1 MDVDLRQLRAFLAVA
16 DELHFGR
23 AAATLHMAQP
33 ALSQQIRR
41 TERDLGVDLFV
52 RTSRSVA
59 LTAAGR
65 VLQGRARSLLDQAA
79 RDLDETVRVGR
90 GEAGR
95 LDVGFVVSALPLGP
109 IERVQAF
116 RERYPLVRVE
126 LTEGY
131 TSHLV
136 ARILRGELDLAV
148 VRDPDPEPGVRLL
161 PFRSERFVAAVPTTH
176 RFATRTSVEGP
187 ELVDDPFVFFPAEAG
202 ALATERN
209 LAPVT
214 SGGRRPRVVQEAT
227 TWATVLHL
235 VGAGLG
241 VTVVPESAALAAPD
255 TVALLPLDGSDHRSE
270 LFWAARADDDRE
282 ILRNFVAAT
291 ERSTARPTARPTDR
305 STEAVPERSPQEGW
319 SDHREG

>member
-23 AAATLHMAQP
+23 AAERLRIAQP

-41 TERDLGVDLFV
+41 TERDLGVDLFL

-65 VLQGRARSLLDQAA
+65 VLQGRARSLLDQAQ
-79 RDLDETVRVGR
+79 RDLDEVVRVGR

-116 RERYPLVRVE
+116 RQRYPLVRVE

-131 TSHLV
+131 SSTLL
-136 ARILRGELDLAV
+136 ARIMRGELDLAV
-148 VRDPDPEPGVRLL
+148 LRDPDPHPAVRFL
-161 PFRSERFVAAVPTTH
+161 PFRSEPFVAAVPRGH
-176 RFATRTSVEGP
+176 RLAERASIDGS
-187 ELVDDPFVFFPAEAG
+187 ELVDDPFVFFPAAAG
-202 ALATERN
+202 AVATERN
-209 LAPVT
+209 LAPVIAE
-214 SGGRRPRVVQEAT
+214 GRRPEVVQEAT

-241 VTVVPESAALAAPD
+241 VTVAPESATLAAPD
-255 TVALLPLDGSDHRSE
+255 DVVLLPLRDDPHRSE
-270 LFWAARADDDRE
+270 LVWAVRADDDRE
-282 ILRNFVAAT
+282 ILRNFIAAT
-291 ERSTARPTARPTDR
+291 EP
-305 STEAVPERSPQEGW
+305 
-319 SDHREG
+319 

>member
-23 AAATLHMAQP
+23 AASRLRLAQP

-59 LTAAGR
+59 LTPAGH
-65 VLQGRARSLLDQAA
+65 VLQGRARSLLDQVE
-79 RDLDETVRVGR
+79 RDLDEVVRVGR

-116 RERYPLVRVE
+116 RQRYPLVRVE
-126 LTEGY
+126 LSEGY
-131 TSHLV
+131 SSTLL
-136 ARILRGELDLAV
+136 ARIVRGELDLAV
-148 VRDPDPEPGVRLL
+148 LRDPDPTPAVRFR
-161 PFRSERFVAAVPTTH
+161 PFRSEPFVAAVPRGH
-176 RFATRTSVEGP
+176 RLADRTAIHGA
-187 ELVDDPFVFFPAEAG
+187 ELVDDPFVFFPAVAG
-202 ALATERN
+202 SVATERN
-209 LAPVT
+209 LAPVVVE
-214 SGGRRPRVVQEAT
+214 GRRPRVVQEAT

-241 VTVVPESAALAAPD
+241 VTVAPESATLAAPD
-255 TVALLPLDGSDHRSE
+255 TVVLLPLRDDPHRSE
-270 LFWAARADDDRE
+270 LVWAVRADDDRE
-282 ILRNFVAAT
+282 ILRNFIAAT
-291 ERSTARPTARPTDR
+291 EP
-305 STEAVPERSPQEGW
+305 
-319 SDHREG
+319 

>member
-1 MDVDLRQLRAFLAVA
+1 MDHDVDFRQLRAFLAVA

-23 AAATLHMAQP
+23 AAEALHIAQP

-41 TERDLGVDLFV
+41 TERALGVDLFA

-59 LTAAGR
+59 LTPAGR
-65 VLQGRARSLLDQAA
+65 ALQGRARSLLAQAA

-109 IERVQAF
+109 IERVQRF

-131 TSHLV
+131 TSQLL
-136 ARILRGELDLAV
+136 ARIVRGELDLAI
-148 VRDPDPEPGVRLL
+148 VRDPDPTDGVRTT
-161 PFRSERFVAAVPTTH
+161 PFRSERFVAAVPRDH
-176 RFATRTSVEGP
+176 RFAERAEIDGT

-202 ALATERN
+202 TVATERN
-209 LAPVT
+209 LAPVVR
-214 SGGRRPRVVQEAT
+214 GAKRPTVVQEAT

-241 VTVVPESAALAAPD
+241 VTIAPASATLAAPD
-255 TVALLPLDGSDHRSE
+255 TVVLLPLTSDHRSE
-270 LFWAARADDDRE
+270 LRWAVRADDDRE
-282 ILRNFVAAT
+282 ILRNFVAA
-291 ERSTARPTARPTDR
+291 AD
-305 STEAVPERSPQEGW
+305 
-319 SDHREG
+319 

>member
-23 AAATLHMAQP
+23 AASRLRLAQP

-59 LTAAGR
+59 LTPAGH
-65 VLQGRARSLLDQAA
+65 VLQGRARSLLDQVE
-79 RDLDETVRVGR
+79 RDLDEVVRVGR

-116 RERYPLVRVE
+116 RQRYPLVRVE
-126 LTEGY
+126 LSEGY
-131 TSHLV
+131 SSTLL
-136 ARILRGELDLAV
+136 ARIVRGELDLAV
-148 VRDPDPEPGVRLL
+148 LRDPDPTPAVRFR
-161 PFRSERFVAAVPTTH
+161 PFRSEPFVAAVPRGH
-176 RFATRTSVEGP
+176 RLADRKAIRGA
-187 ELVDDPFVFFPAEAG
+187 ELVDDPFVFFPAVAG
-202 ALATERN
+202 SVATERN
-209 LAPVT
+209 LAPVVVE
-214 SGGRRPRVVQEAT
+214 GRRPRIVQEAT

-241 VTVVPESAALAAPD
+241 VTVAPESATLAAPD
-255 TVALLPLDGSDHRSE
+255 TVVLLPLRDDPHRSE
-270 LFWAARADDDRE
+270 LVWAVRADDDRE
-282 ILRNFVAAT
+282 ILRNFIAAT
-291 ERSTARPTARPTDR
+291 EP
-305 STEAVPERSPQEGW
+305 
-319 SDHREG
+319 

>member
-23 AAATLHMAQP
+23 AAERLRIAQP

-65 VLQGRARSLLDQAA
+65 VLQGRARSLLDQAG
-79 RDLDETVRVGR
+79 RDLDEVVRVGR

-116 RERYPLVRVE
+116 RQRYPLVRVE

-131 TSHLV
+131 SSTLL
-136 ARILRGELDLAV
+136 ARIVRGELDLAV
-148 VRDPDPEPGVRLL
+148 LRDPDPDPAVRFL
-161 PFRSERFVAAVPTTH
+161 PFRTERFVAAVPHGH
-176 RFATRTSVEGP
+176 RLAGRTAIRGS
-187 ELVDDPFVFFPAEAG
+187 ELVDDPFVFFPAVAG
-202 ALATERN
+202 AVATARN
-209 LAPVT
+209 LAPVVAD
-214 SGGRRPRVVQEAT
+214 GRRPEIVQEAT

-241 VTVVPESAALAAPD
+241 VTIAPESATLAAPD
-255 TVALLPLDGSDHRSE
+255 TVVLLPLQDDPHRSE
-270 LFWAARADDDRE
+270 LVWAVRADDDRE
-282 ILRNFVAAT
+282 ILRNFIVAT
-291 ERSTARPTARPTDR
+291 ET
-305 STEAVPERSPQEGW
+305 
-319 SDHREG
+319 

>member
-23 AAATLHMAQP
+23 AAERLRIAQP

-41 TERDLGVDLFV
+41 TERELGIDLFV

-79 RDLDETVRVGR
+79 RDLDEVVRVGR

-116 RERYPLVRVE
+116 RQRYPLVRVE

-131 TSHLV
+131 SSSLL
-136 ARILRGELDLAV
+136 ARIVRGELDLAV
-148 VRDPDPEPGVRLL
+148 VRDPDPHPAVRFL
-161 PFRSERFVAAVPTTH
+161 PFRRERFVAAVPRGH
-176 RFATRTSVEGP
+176 RLAERTSIRGT
-187 ELVDDPFVFFPAEAG
+187 ELIDDPFVFFPAAAG
-202 ALATERN
+202 AVATERN
-209 LAPVT
+209 LAPVVVD
-214 SGGRRPRVVQEAT
+214 GRRPEIVQEAT

-241 VTVVPESAALAAPD
+241 VTIAPESATLAAPD
-255 TVALLPLDGSDHRSE
+255 TVVLLPLEDDPHRSE
-270 LFWAARADDDRE
+270 LVWAVRADDDRE
-282 ILRNFVAAT
+282 ILRNFIAAT
-291 ERSTARPTARPTDR
+291 EP
-305 STEAVPERSPQEGW
+305 
-319 SDHREG
+319 

>member
-1 MDVDLRQLRAFLAVA
+1 MDHDVDLRQLRAFLAVA

-23 AAATLHMAQP
+23 AAEALHIAQP

-41 TERDLGVDLFV
+41 TERALGVDLFA

-59 LTAAGR
+59 LTPAGR
-65 VLQGRARSLLDQAA
+65 ALQGRARSLLAQAA

-109 IERVQAF
+109 IERVQRF

-131 TSHLV
+131 TSQLL
-136 ARILRGELDLAV
+136 ARIVRGELDLAI
-148 VRDPDPEPGVRLL
+148 VRDPDPTDGVRTT
-161 PFRSERFVAAVPTTH
+161 PFRSERFVAAVPRDH
-176 RFATRTSVEGP
+176 RFAERTEIDGT

-202 ALATERN
+202 TVATERN
-209 LAPVT
+209 LAPVVQ
-214 SGGRRPRVVQEAT
+214 GAKRPTVVQEAT

-241 VTVVPESAALAAPD
+241 VTIAPASATLAAPD
-255 TVALLPLDGSDHRSE
+255 TVVLLPLTSDHRSE
-270 LFWAARADDDRE
+270 LRWAVRTDDDRE
-282 ILRNFVAAT
+282 ILRNFVAA
-291 ERSTARPTARPTDR
+291 AD
-305 STEAVPERSPQEGW
+305 
-319 SDHREG
+319 

>member
-23 AAATLHMAQP
+23 AASRLRIAQP

-59 LTAAGR
+59 LTPAGH
-65 VLQGRARSLLDQAA
+65 VLQGRARSLLDQVE
-79 RDLDETVRVGR
+79 RDLDEVVRVGR

-116 RERYPLVRVE
+116 RQRYPLVRVE
-126 LTEGY
+126 LSEGY
-131 TSHLV
+131 SSTLL
-136 ARILRGELDLAV
+136 ARIVRGELDLAV
-148 VRDPDPEPGVRLL
+148 LRDPDPTPAVRFR
-161 PFRSERFVAAVPTTH
+161 PFRSEPFVAAVPRRH
-176 RFATRTSVEGP
+176 RLADRTAIRGA
-187 ELVDDPFVFFPAEAG
+187 ELVDDPFVFFPAVAG
-202 ALATERN
+202 SVATERN
-209 LAPVT
+209 LAPVVVE
-214 SGGRRPRVVQEAT
+214 GRRPRIVQEAT

-241 VTVVPESAALAAPD
+241 VTVAPESATLAAPD
-255 TVALLPLDGSDHRSE
+255 TVVLLPLRDDPHRSE
-270 LFWAARADDDRE
+270 LVWAVRADDDRE
-282 ILRNFVAAT
+282 ILRNFIAAT
-291 ERSTARPTARPTDR
+291 EP
-305 STEAVPERSPQEGW
+305 
-319 SDHREG
+319 

>member
-1 MDVDLRQLRAFLAVA
+1 MNVDLRQLRAFLAVA

-23 AAATLHMAQP
+23 AAERLRIAQP

-79 RDLDETVRVGR
+79 RDVDEVVRVGR

-116 RERYPLVRVE
+116 RQRYPLVRVE

-131 TSHLV
+131 SSTLL
-136 ARILRGELDLAV
+136 ARIVRGELDLAV
-148 VRDPDPEPGVRLL
+148 LRDPDPDPAVRFL
-161 PFRSERFVAAVPTTH
+161 PFRSEPFVAAVPHGH
-176 RFATRTSVEGP
+176 RLAERVSIRGI
-187 ELVDDPFVFFPAEAG
+187 ELVDDPFVFFPAIAG
-202 ALATERN
+202 AVATERN
-209 LAPVT
+209 LAPVVVE
-214 SGGRRPRVVQEAT
+214 GRRPEVVQEAT

-241 VTVVPESAALAAPD
+241 VTIAPESATLAAPD
-255 TVALLPLDGSDHRSE
+255 TVVLLPLQDDPHRSE
-270 LFWAARADDDRE
+270 LVWAVRVDDDRE
-282 ILRNFVAAT
+282 ILRNFIAAT
-291 ERSTARPTARPTDR
+291 EP
-305 STEAVPERSPQEGW
+305 
-319 SDHREG
+319 

>member
-23 AAATLHMAQP
+23 AAERLHIAQP

-79 RDLDETVRVGR
+79 RDLDEVVRVGR

-116 RERYPLVRVE
+116 RQRYPLVRVE

-131 TSHLV
+131 SSSLL
-136 ARILRGELDLAV
+136 ARIVRGELDLAV
-148 VRDPDPEPGVRLL
+148 LRDPDPDPAVRFL
-161 PFRSERFVAAVPTTH
+161 PFRRERFVAAVPHGH
-176 RFATRTSVEGP
+176 RLAERASIRGT
-187 ELVDDPFVFFPAEAG
+187 ELVDDPFVFFPAVAG
-202 ALATERN
+202 AVATERN
-209 LAPVT
+209 LAPVVAD
-214 SGGRRPRVVQEAT
+214 GRRPEVVQEAT

-241 VTVVPESAALAAPD
+241 VTVAPESATLAAPD
-255 TVALLPLDGSDHRSE
+255 TVVLLPLQDDPARSE
-270 LFWAARADDDRE
+270 LVWAVRADDDRE
-282 ILRNFVAAT
+282 ILRNFIAAT
-291 ERSTARPTARPTDR
+291 ER
-305 STEAVPERSPQEGW
+305 
-319 SDHREG
+319 

>member
-1 MDVDLRQLRAFLAVA
+1 MDREPEVDLRALRAFLAVA

-23 AAATLHMAQP
+23 AAEVLRIAQP

-41 TERDLGVDLFV
+41 TERALGVDLFV

-65 VLQGRARSLLDQAA
+65 ALQGRARSLLAQVR

-116 RERYPLVRVE
+116 RAQYPLVRVE

-131 TSHLV
+131 SSQLL
-136 ARILRGELDLAV
+136 ARIVRGELDLAM
-148 VRDPDPEPGVRLL
+148 VRDPDPDPAVRLL
-161 PFRSERFVAAVPTTH
+161 PFRSERFVAAVPRGH
-176 RFATRTSVEGP
+176 RLAGRPAIAGT
-187 ELVDDPFVFFPAEAG
+187 ELLDDPFVFFPAVAG
-202 ALATERN
+202 AVATERN
-209 LAPVT
+209 LAPVVAA
-214 SGGRRPRVVQEAT
+214 GRRPVVVQEAT

-241 VTVVPESAALAAPD
+241 VTVAPESAALAAPD
-255 TVALLPLDGSDHRSE
+255 SVVLLPLVRDGRPDDHRSE
-270 LFWAARADDDRE
+270 LFWAARAGDDRE

-291 ERSTARPTARPTDR
+291 E
-305 STEAVPERSPQEGW
+305 
-319 SDHREG
+319 

>member
-1 MDVDLRQLRAFLAVA
+1 MDVDLRQLRAFLTVA

-23 AAATLHMAQP
+23 AAERLHIAQP

-41 TERDLGVDLFV
+41 TERDLGVDLFA

-79 RDLDETVRVGR
+79 RDLDEVVRVGR

-116 RERYPLVRVE
+116 RQRFPLVRVE

-131 TSHLV
+131 SSTLL
-136 ARILRGELDLAV
+136 ARIVRGELDLAV
-148 VRDPDPEPGVRLL
+148 LRDPDPHPAVRFL
-161 PFRSERFVAAVPTTH
+161 PFRSEAFVAAVPRGH
-176 RFATRTSVEGP
+176 RLADRAAIDGA
-187 ELVDDPFVFFPAEAG
+187 ELVDDPFVFFPAAAG
-202 ALATERN
+202 RVATERN
-209 LAPVT
+209 TAPVVV
-214 SGGRRPRVVQEAT
+214 GGRRPRVVQEAT

-241 VTVVPESAALAAPD
+241 VTVAPESATLAAPD
-255 TVALLPLDGSDHRSE
+255 SVVLLPLTGDDHRSE
-270 LFWAARADDDRE
+270 LVWAVRADDDRE
-282 ILRNFVAAT
+282 ILRNFIAAT
-291 ERSTARPTARPTDR
+291 EP
-305 STEAVPERSPQEGW
+305 
-319 SDHREG
+319 

>member
-1 MDVDLRQLRAFLAVA
+1 
-16 DELHFGR
+16 
-23 AAATLHMAQP
+23 P

-41 TERDLGVDLFV
+41 TERELGVDLFV

-59 LTAAGR
+59 LTPAGR
-65 VLQGRARSLLDQAA
+65 VLQGRARSLLEQAT
-79 RDLDETVRVGR
+79 RDLDETVRIGR
-90 GEAGR
+90 GEGGR

-116 RERYPLVRVE
+116 RERFPLVRVE

-148 VRDPDPEPGVRLL
+148 VRDPDPEPGVRLV
-161 PFRSERFVAAVPTTH
+161 PFRSERFVAAVPTAH
-176 RFATRTSVEGP
+176 RFAGRSSVEGP
-187 ELVDDPFVFFPAEAG
+187 DLVDDPFVFFPAEAG

-214 SGGRRPRVVQEAT
+214 AGGRRPRVVQEAT

-241 VTVVPESAALAAPD
+241 VTVVPESAALAAPA
-255 TVALLPLDGSDHRSE
+255 TVALLPLRGSEHRSE
-270 LFWAARADDDRE
+270 LSWATRADDGRE
-282 ILRNFVAAT
+282 ILRNFIAAT
-291 ERSTARPTARPTDR
+291 EDRATEDRATEDRATEDATTDGSAPAEVRGGDR
-305 STEAVPERSPQEGW
+305 SSGER
-319 SDHREG
+319 

>member
-23 AAATLHMAQP
+23 AASRLRIAQP

-59 LTAAGR
+59 LTSAGH
-65 VLQGRARSLLDQAA
+65 VLQGRVRSLLDQVE
-79 RDLDETVRVGR
+79 RDLDEVVRVGR

-116 RERYPLVRVE
+116 RQRYPLVRVE
-126 LTEGY
+126 LSEGY
-131 TSHLV
+131 SSTLL
-136 ARILRGELDLAV
+136 ARIVRGELDLAV
-148 VRDPDPEPGVRLL
+148 LRDPDPTPAVRFR
-161 PFRSERFVAAVPTTH
+161 PFRSEPFVAAVPRGH
-176 RFATRTSVEGP
+176 RLADRTAIHGA
-187 ELVDDPFVFFPAEAG
+187 ELVDDPFVFFPAVAG
-202 ALATERN
+202 SVATERN
-209 LAPVT
+209 LAPVVVE
-214 SGGRRPRVVQEAT
+214 GRRPRVVQEAT

-241 VTVVPESAALAAPD
+241 VTVAPESATLAAPD
-255 TVALLPLDGSDHRSE
+255 TVVLLPLRDDPHRSE
-270 LFWAARADDDRE
+270 LVWAVRADDDRE
-282 ILRNFVAAT
+282 ILRNFIAAT
-291 ERSTARPTARPTDR
+291 EP
-305 STEAVPERSPQEGW
+305 
-319 SDHREG
+319 

>member
-1 MDVDLRQLRAFLAVA
+1 MEVDLRQLRAFLAVA

-23 AAATLHMAQP
+23 AAERLRIAQP

-79 RDLDETVRVGR
+79 RDVDEVVRVGR

-116 RERYPLVRVE
+116 RQRYPLVRVE

-131 TSHLV
+131 SSSLL
-136 ARILRGELDLAV
+136 ARIVRGELDLAV
-148 VRDPDPEPGVRLL
+148 LRDPDPDPAVRFL
-161 PFRSERFVAAVPTTH
+161 PFRRERFVAAVPHGH
-176 RFATRTSVEGP
+176 RLAERASIRGT
-187 ELVDDPFVFFPAEAG
+187 ELVDDPFVFFPAVAG
-202 ALATERN
+202 AVATERN
-209 LAPVT
+209 LAPVVAD
-214 SGGRRPRVVQEAT
+214 GRRPEVVQEAT

-241 VTVVPESAALAAPD
+241 VTVAPESATLAAPG
-255 TVALLPLDGSDHRSE
+255 TVVLLPLEDDRARSE
-270 LFWAARADDDRE
+270 LVWAVRADDDRE
-282 ILRNFVAAT
+282 ILRNFIAAT
-291 ERSTARPTARPTDR
+291 EP
-305 STEAVPERSPQEGW
+305 
-319 SDHREG
+319 

>member
-1 MDVDLRQLRAFLAVA
+1 MDREPDVDLRQLRAFLAVA

-23 AAATLHMAQP
+23 AAEQLRIAQP

-41 TERDLGVDLFV
+41 TERALGVDLFV

-65 VLQGRARSLLDQAA
+65 VLQGRARSLLGQVR

-90 GEAGR
+90 GEVGR

-131 TSHLV
+131 SSTLL
-136 ARILRGELDLAV
+136 ARIVRGELDLAV
-148 VRDPDPEPGVRLL
+148 VRDADPDPAVRLL
-161 PFRSERFVAAVPTTH
+161 PFRSEAFVAAVPRGH
-176 RFATRTSVEGP
+176 RGT
-187 ELVDDPFVFFPAEAG
+187 ELVDEPFVFFPAVAG

-214 SGGRRPRVVQEAT
+214 AGGRRPVIVQEAT

-235 VGAGLG
+235 VGVGLG

-255 TVALLPLDGSDHRSE
+255 TVALLPLEGSDHRSE
-270 LFWAARADDDRE
+270 LAWAMRADDDRE
-282 ILRNFVAAT
+282 ILRNFVAA
-291 ERSTARPTARPTDR
+291 D
-305 STEAVPERSPQEGW
+305 
-319 SDHREG
+319 

>member
-1 MDVDLRQLRAFLAVA
+1 MDHDPDVDLRQLRAFLAVA

-23 AAATLHMAQP
+23 AADRLHVAQP

-41 TERDLGVDLFV
+41 TERALGVDLFV

-65 VLQGRARSLLDQAA
+65 VLHGRARSLVEQAR

-95 LDVGFVVSALPLGP
+95 LDLGFVVSALPLGP

-116 RERYPLVRVE
+116 RARYPSVRVE

-131 TSHLV
+131 SSTLL
-136 ARILRGELDLAV
+136 ARIVRGELDLAV
-148 VRDPDPEPGVRLL
+148 VRDADPDPAVRLL
-161 PFRSERFVAAVPTTH
+161 PFRTEAFLAAVPRDH
-176 RFATRTSVEGP
+176 RLAGRTAIRGT
-187 ELVDDPFVFFPAEAG
+187 ELVDDPFVFFPAAAG
-202 ALATERN
+202 SLATERN

-214 SGGRRPRVVQEAT
+214 AGGRRPVVVQEAT

-241 VTVVPESAALAAPD
+241 VTVLPESAALAAPD
-255 TVALLPLDGSDHRSE
+255 TVALLPLRGSEHRSE
-270 LFWAARADDDRE
+270 LSWAMRADDDRE
-282 ILRNFVAAT
+282 ILRNFVDA
-291 ERSTARPTARPTDR
+291 D
-305 STEAVPERSPQEGW
+305 
-319 SDHREG
+319 